1 MIEIN
6 KNIVFVQGS
15 HAGAIYNLN
24 SGDVFSI
31 NNSSCDAIHKY
42 IEGAEFNNGEKEYID
57 LVIVDIMMLTTTNGV
72 SEVVGIR
79 SIISMSITV
88 IA

>member
-6 KNIVFVQGS
+6 KNVVFVQGA

-31 NNSSCDAIHKY
+31 NNSSCKAVRNY
-42 IEGAEFNNGEKEYID
+42 IEGKETDTAENEYID
-57 LVIVDIMMLTTTNGV
+57 LLV
-72 SEVVGIR
+72 SNNPLVLCVLLCLI
-79 SIISMSITV
+79 
-88 IA
+88 